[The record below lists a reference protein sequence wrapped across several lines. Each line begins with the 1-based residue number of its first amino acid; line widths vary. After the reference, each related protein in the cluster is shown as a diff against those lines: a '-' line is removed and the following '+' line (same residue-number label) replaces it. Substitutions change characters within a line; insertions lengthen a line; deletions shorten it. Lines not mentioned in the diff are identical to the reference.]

1 MTPVNVGRRAD
12 ALRAANRSRRGT
24 GWLSRLVRRRS
35 TNAPPI
41 RPFRRERGSLWR
53 VLLFAVLLAV
63 AIRTFVV
70 EAYRI
75 PSRSMERTLLS
86 GDFLLVNKLAYGA
99 EVPVLNRRVPA
110 MRAPQRD
117 ELVVFDWPVD
127 PSVAFVK
134 RLVGMP
140 GDTVAMAA
148 GVFVRNGTPQSEQ
161 WVFRGG
167 DADPGPQ
174 DLQEGSARRDWGPLV
189 VPPRHYFVLGDNR
202 DNSLDSRA
210 WGFVPDSLLRGAPL
224 FVYYSFEPDSTVRAP
239 WLTRI
244 RWHRLGAAVH

>member
-12 ALRAANRSRRGT
+12 ALRAANRSRRGP
-24 GWLSRLVRRRS
+24 GWLTRLVRRRS
-35 TNAPPI
+35 TKAPPI
-41 RPFRRERGSLWR
+41 RPSLRERRSVWR
-53 VLLFAVLLAV
+53 LLVFAALLAV
-63 AIRTFVV
+63 VLRTFVV

-99 EVPVLNRRVPA
+99 EVPVWRQRLPA
-110 MRAPQRD
+110 MRTPQRN

-127 PSVAFVK
+127 PGVAFVK

-140 GDTVAMAA
+140 GDTMAMAA
-148 GVFVRNGTPQSEQ
+148 GVLVRNGAPQTER
-161 WVFRGG
+161 WALRGG
-167 DADPGPQ
+167 DVGAGERE
-174 DLQEGSARRDWGPLV
+174 LREESVRRDWGPLV

-210 WGFVPDSLLRGAPL
+210 WGFVPDSLLRGTPL
-224 FVYYSFEPDSTVRAP
+224 FVYFSFEPDSTVRAP

-244 RWHRLGAAVH
+244 RWRRLGAAVH

>member
-1 MTPVNVGRRAD
+1 MTPAKGGRRAD
-12 ALRAANRSRRGT
+12 ALRAANRSRRGA

-35 TNAPPI
+35 ISAPPI
-41 RPFRRERGSLWR
+41 RSFRRERGRLWR
-53 VLLFAVLLAV
+53 LLLFAVLAV
-63 AIRTFVV
+63 VALRTFVV

-99 EVPVLNRRVPA
+99 EVPVLHRRLPA
-110 MRAPQRD
+110 LGTPQRD
-117 ELVVFDWPVD
+117 ALVVFDWPVD
-127 PSVAFVK
+127 PGVAFVK

-148 GVFVRNGTPQSEQ
+148 GVFVRNGMPQAER
-161 WVFRGG
+161 WALRGG
-167 DADPGPQ
+167 EADAG
-174 DLQEGSARRDWGPLV
+174 ERESTEESVRRDWGPLV

-224 FVYYSFEPDSTVRAP
+224 FVYFSFEPDSTERAP

-244 RWHRLGAAVH
+244 RWNRLGTAVH